1 MVCIIFCLNFCRLFF
16 LDHNIIIFG
25 IFCVMNDEM
34 DGRVEMTKT
43 VRHRCIL
50 RLLMF
55 RYHVEYNTS
64 PKMSKSRNN
73 FINTST
79 NVSCD
84 VMVMMLRRR
93 LFFFNKKNT
102 VSTKTPLC
110 IVSVVTYSVAYY
122 IYYILLELNVA
133 ANKDMYLRYPTQPY
147 LTMSI
152 LHITFYQTFRSISVA
167 STTTN

>member
-102 VSTKTPLC
+102 PL
-110 IVSVVTYSVAYY
+110 
-122 IYYILLELNVA
+122 
-133 ANKDMYLRYPTQPY
+133 YLPRHHCALFQWLHT
-147 LTMSI
+147 L
-152 LHITFYQTFRSISVA
+152 LHIIYIIYC
-167 STTTN
+167 